1 MSSKRA
7 KRHQLIVCVSN
18 GNRAQNKRSGFKHHE
33 SYLWLFYIPEARI
46 DLKPRYRNV
55 GKEVQRKVHRE
66 EPYTGNYKQDK
77 AKIIR
82 LLISELGPRKLKG
95 MGTIK

>member
-1 MSSKRA
+1 MSTKRA

-18 GNRAQNKRSGFKHHE
+18 GNRAQNKRAGRKFHE
-33 SYLWLFYIPEARI
+33 IYIKFFYNPEARFG
-46 DLKPRYRNV
+46 LKPRYRNIK
-55 GKEVQRKVHRE
+55 KELRRERHRE
-66 EPYTGNYKQDK
+66 EPYTGSYKQHK

-82 LLISELGPRKLKG
+82 LLISELGPRRTKG

>member
-18 GNRAQNKRSGFKHHE
+18 GNRAQNKRAGRKLHE
-33 SYLWLFYIPEARI
+33 IYIKFFCIPEVRL
-46 DLKPRYRNV
+46 DLKPRYRNIK
-55 GKEVQRKVHRE
+55 KELRREWHRE
-66 EPYTGNYKQDK
+66 EPYTGSYKQHK

-82 LLISELGPRKLKG
+82 LLISELGPRRTKG

>member
-7 KRHQLIVCVSN
+7 KRHQLIVRFSN
-18 GNRAQNKRSGFKHHE
+18 AKRAEDKRSGFKHHE
-33 SYLWLFYIPEARI
+33 SYLWLFYIPESRI

-55 GKEVQRKVHRE
+55 RKEVQRKVHQE

-82 LLISELGPRKLKG
+82 LIISELGPRKLKG

>member
-18 GNRAQNKRSGFKHHE
+18 GNRAQNKRAGLKVHDVVLMPFRT
-33 SYLWLFYIPEARI
+33 P
-46 DLKPRYRNV
+46 KPRFRNLKSEFRRIYR
-55 GKEVQRKVHRE
+55 RE
-66 EPYTGNYKQDK
+66 HPYTNYKQHK
-77 AKIIR
+77 TEMIR
-82 LLISELGPRKLKG
+82 FAVWTLEPEGKLKG